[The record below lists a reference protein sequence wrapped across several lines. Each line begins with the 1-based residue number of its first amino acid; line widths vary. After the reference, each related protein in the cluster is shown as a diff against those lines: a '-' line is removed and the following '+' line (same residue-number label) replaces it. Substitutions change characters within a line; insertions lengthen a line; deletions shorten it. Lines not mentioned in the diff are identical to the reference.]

1 MAHGSRVCPQC
12 GRLNAAED
20 KTCYNCGKRL
30 PGPLASSALGFL
42 TNFSADGL
50 PATKLIAAICIVVYG
65 LMMLSEGSFRFDV
78 AVSGAFKLS
87 TLLRFGVLVQE
98 LAWHEPWR
106 LLAAV
111 YMHFG
116 LLHIGVNMFSLIS
129 LGRTLEPHF
138 GSARFFIL
146 YTLTGLLGFTVS
158 QWWYG
163 SSPPTAG
170 ASGAIFGLVGA
181 VVGVLLARRDP
192 RWRRSLVNYL
202 VYAVILSLMLPVNT
216 AAHIGGFFAGIVVGA
231 LFERE
236 KQPHR
241 RAGMMLA
248 VAGVCLLASVG
259 SVVLSA
265 TSPVWKQVRRAELA
279 RDEEAQR
286 TRLDSE

>member
-30 PGPLASSALGFL
+30 PGPLASSALGVL
-42 TNFSADGL
+42 TDFSADGV

-116 LLHIGVNMFSLIS
+116 LLHIGMNMFSLIS

-202 VYAVILSLMLPVNT
+202 VYAVILSVMLPVNT

-241 RAGMMLA
+241 RAGLMLA
-248 VAGVCLLASVG
+248 VAGVCFVASVG

-265 TSPVWKQVRRAELA
+265 TSPVWKQVRQAELA

-286 TRLDSE
+286 RRLDSE

>member
-1 MAHGSRVCPQC
+1 MAHGSRVCPHC

-20 KTCYNCGKRL
+20 KTCYSCGKGL
-30 PGPLASSALGFL
+30 PGPLAQSALGFL

-50 PATKLIAAICIVVYG
+50 PATKLIAGACIVVYG
-65 LMMLSEGSFRFDV
+65 LMLLSNGAFELRV

-87 TLLRFGVLVQE
+87 TLVRFGVLYRD
-98 LAWHEPWR
+98 LAWLEPWR

-116 LLHIGVNMFSLIS
+116 LLHIGMNMLSLIS

-146 YTLTGLLGFTVS
+146 YTLTGLLGFVAS

-181 VVGVLLARRDP
+181 VVGVLLARKDP
-192 RWRRSLVNYL
+192 SWRRSLFNYL
-202 VYAVILSLMLPVNT
+202 IYAVILSFMLPVNT
-216 AAHIGGFFAGIVVGA
+216 AAHIGGFFGGIAIGA

-236 KQPHR
+236 RQPHR
-241 RAGMMLA
+241 RASVMLV
-248 VAGVCLLASVG
+248 VAGICFLASLG
-259 SVVLSA
+259 SVALSA
-265 TSPVWKQVRRAELA
+265 SSPVWKQVRRAELA
-279 RDEEAQR
+279 RDEEAER
-286 TRLDSE
+286 MRLDSE

>member
-1 MAHGSRVCPQC
+1 MAHGSRVCPEC

-42 TNFSADGL
+42 TDFSADGV

-87 TLLRFGVLVQE
+87 TLLRFGVLVQD

-116 LLHIGVNMFSLIS
+116 LLHIGMNMFSLIS

-241 RAGMMLA
+241 RAGLMLA
-248 VAGVCLLASVG
+248 VAGVCLAASVG

-265 TSPVWKQVRRAELA
+265 TSPVWKQVRQAELA

-286 TRLDSE
+286 RRLDSE